1 MPLSVSP
8 ESTWLSALSLLPPV
22 AVFLGVL
29 SLGYDQRRKLA
40 LLVLGVGVVSVFIG
54 LLQVAQGPH
63 SSLRF
68 FDFTNNAEAVGFFA
82 NRNHFAA
89 LIYALTLVA
98 ATLAADAALGAAV
111 GKNWRQ
117 YDSVLI
123 IAVIAFFIVIVVL
136 LSGQAMARSRTGL
149 LLTMLGLFGAFGLG
163 VSDRRVIGS
172 FSSGKLMIGA
182 SALAVVFA
190 FQVALLRILDRF
202 AFDPLENARWT
213 FLGNTIDAAKDY
225 MPFGSGMGSFVPVY
239 GLYEKPA
246 EVIANKYV
254 NHAHN
259 DFAELLLET
268 GVPGVALLV
277 LFVIWFAF
285 RSRAL
290 WRSAPPSGTQEID
303 WSLARASSIIVV
315 LLLVHSIFD
324 YPLRTCA
331 MMSIFAMA
339 CAFMVRPLSAKISEP
354 LRLGVDTPK
363 RARPPELAAQATP
376 ALTKP
381 FTPTTP
387 TPKPSDSFARLRP
400 QSAVD
405 WPSASAPGA
414 PEAPKPPATP
424 ASSKSTPVIDHAPSK
439 NLPTP
444 AKRWGADIEWPAEWR
459 KAADRGEKPDTPKPK
474 S

>member
-1 MPLSVSP
+1 M
-8 ESTWLSALSLLPPV
+8 
-22 AVFLGVL
+22 
-29 SLGYDQRRKLA
+29 LA
-40 LLVLGVGVVSVFIG
+40 LLVLAVGVVSVFIG

-63 SSLRF
+63 SALRF

-89 LIYALTLVA
+89 LIYALTLFA
-98 ATLAADAALGAAV
+98 AALAADSAFGAAA
-111 GKNWRQ
+111 GKDWRH

-123 IAVIAFFIVIVVL
+123 IAVIVFFIVIVVL

-163 VSDRRVIGS
+163 LSDRRVIGS
-172 FSSGKLMIGA
+172 FSSGKLLIGA

-190 FQVALLRILDRF
+190 FQFALLRIFDRF
-202 AFDPLENARWT
+202 AVDPLENARWT

-225 MPFGSGMGSFVPVY
+225 LPFGSGMGSFVPLY

-246 EVIANKYV
+246 EAIANKYV

-290 WRSAPPSGTQEID
+290 WRSAPPSGAQEID

-315 LLLVHSIFD
+315 LLLVHSMFD

-339 CAFMVRPLSAKISEP
+339 CAFLVMPLSAKISETQR
-354 LRLGVDTPK
+354 LRVATPK
-363 RARPPELAAQATP
+363 RTRPPELAPQPTP
-376 ALTKP
+376 AVTKP
-381 FTPTTP
+381 FTRTATASQSA
-387 TPKPSDSFARLRP
+387 PSDSFARLP
-400 QSAVD
+400 AQPALN
-405 WPSASAPGA
+405 WPSAAAPAA
-414 PEAPKPPATP
+414 PEAPRRPATSAP
-424 ASSKSTPVIDHAPSK
+424 SKPNPVIDQAPSK

-459 KAADRGEKPDTPKPK
+459 KAPDRGEKPET
-474 S
+474 